1 MHCTSIPN
9 NINDSNCSSNILCH
23 VSSACA
29 DKQETNKKVKA
40 GIWHVWCDDDNEH
53 DDYDVDDVMV
63 IMMIYKVTN
72 TVASSNW
79 YVWNDEKIEL
89 MVI

>member
-1 MHCTSIPN
+1 MIVIAVVIFCVMLVVLVP
-9 NINDSNCSSNILCH
+9 
-23 VSSACA
+23 
-29 DKQETNKKVKA
+29 TNKKPTKKVKV
-40 GIWHVWCDDDNEH
+40 GIWHVWFHDDNEH

-79 YVWNDEKIEL
+79 SVWNDEEIEL